1 MEKIVIQFVPELN
14 DYSRVIRSFLTRKR
28 LYWVGL
34 GVIGGLALICSGL
47 LIIDSLDGSFQT
59 TKYLVPLILALVII
73 ESYPLWGGWLTLRSA
88 SKKENLILPARYEL
102 DEENMIV
109 ISQMAEAKYDWKLF
123 TKAFEDGQYYMI
135 TYSTNKNM
143 FQFIPKRA
151 FNSLEQEAKTRELIV
166 RQLGKIED
174 TGEGLTRWGLAA
186 LTAVL
191 TLVFILCVIGL
202 AVLIAL
208 I

>member
-1 MEKIVIQFVPELN
+1 
-14 DYSRVIRSFLTRKR
+14 
-28 LYWVGL
+28 
-34 GVIGGLALICSGL
+34 
-47 LIIDSLDGSFQT
+47 
-59 TKYLVPLILALVII
+59 
-73 ESYPLWGGWLTLRSA
+73 
-88 SKKENLILPARYEL
+88 
-102 DEENMIV
+102 MIV